1 MIMQNIL
8 ILTAS
13 FGMGH
18 KSVSNAIKEQI
29 ELQNNNFNVEIVDIL
44 DVFNPA
50 LNNVG
55 SKIYYNL
62 TERYPLVYN
71 TIYDIKKTNK
81 NNLFDILLC
90 ATYYKKLHKYIEA
103 FSPNLIISTFPLC
116 SCAVSMIKK
125 MCKLD
130 TKMITV
136 ITDISDSWEWLY
148 NGTNLYMVPSKEV
161 KDKLIAKGID
171 KDIIKVTGIPVKDR
185 FLHSKQNIEKNTLL
199 IIATGMTEQDLSDD
213 VLRKIDNYNSLKTV
227 IVTGRNQDL
236 YSKLSLK
243 LYKNIEVL
251 GFVNNI
257 DELMDKSIFLM
268 TKPGGITVF
277 EAINKELPL
286 LVKDSG
292 IGQEKGNVDF
302 IRKNNLGLVINNSN
316 DLLEI
321 INEYM
326 RDPNKNIEFS
336 QNMRKIRRDFNPSKV
351 IECILEYTN

>member
-1 MIMQNIL
+1 MQNIL

-18 KSVSNAIKEQI
+18 KSVSSAIKEQI
-29 ELQNNNFNVEIVDIL
+29 ELKNKDFNVEIVDIL

-62 TERYPLVYN
+62 TEHYPLVYN

-90 ATYYKKLHKYIEA
+90 TAYYKKLHKYIEA
-103 FSPNLIISTFPLC
+103 FSPKLIISTFPLC

-125 MCKLD
+125 MCKLN

-136 ITDISDSWEWLY
+136 ITDITDSWEWLY
-148 NGTNLYMVPSKEV
+148 NGTDLYMVPSKEV
-161 KDKLIAKGID
+161 KNKLIAKGID
-171 KDIIKVTGIPVKDR
+171 KNIIKVTGIPVKNR
-185 FLHSKQNIEKNTLL
+185 FLNSKQNTEKNTLL
-199 IIATGMTEQDLSDD
+199 IIATGMTAQDLSDD
-213 VLRKIDNYNSLKTV
+213 VLKQIDNYSSLKTV

-257 DELMDKSIFLM
+257 DELMDKAIFLM

-302 IRKNNLGLVINNSN
+302 IKKNNLGMVINNAD
-316 DLLEI
+316 DLLEV
-321 INEYM
+321 INDYLQN
-326 RDPNKNIEFS
+326 PNKNIEFS
-336 QNMRKIRRDFNPSKV
+336 RNMRKIRKDLSPNKV
-351 IECILEYTN
+351 VECILENAN